1 MLIFGSF
8 KGHSQSQFY
17 LSEVWDMEGGT
28 MPFFYKNASTTDD
41 QRNVYVVGSTNNGSN
56 GNDILIQK
64 FNKLGDLLWE
74 QSFNGGA
81 NAEDIGADIF
91 VDASYNVY
99 VTGGATQTTQNN
111 LDLVVLKY
119 NSSGV
124 LQWSYFY
131 NFGGSPI
138 PYDGGTAITGD
149 NNGSIYVTGTSAGT
163 NTMTD
168 FVTIKLNSS
177 NGTQVWTSRYDF
189 AQLNEVP
196 SKIRV
201 SGSSIIVTG
210 ASQSTQTPSIKWELA
225 TVRYNSSNGNQ
236 VGLSRTGGNSSSGID
251 EANDLTIDNNGNV
264 YVVGTTNNQNTGHD
278 ITILKFNDDLQLL
291 WQQTFNGHGLEDKGY
306 GIKTDSQGN
315 VYAVGY
321 VTNPNQGKNH
331 SILKYNSSGTL
342 QWSREFNGLANQDDE
357 AAQLVVRGDRIFVT
371 GAARNGAYSDIVTM
385 GYTADGE
392 IFSVKSFES
401 PYSLNDKPTAMG
413 IDLDDNLIVVGQM
426 QDTTGNFR
434 NVTFKY
440 SVWEKPI
447 VPVYVDSVPAYNQN
461 EVIIRFDKSA
471 MKLTAVNKKDFEAG
485 ELHEFVHQY
494 VIDSM
499 NAKFPFDAGKLP
511 TYKIFRRLTTADSLS
526 ITRLGDTIK
535 VPAFW
540 ATLSVMLPEG
550 YNEFDLIDSLNTLS
564 PIVHYGEVNLFL
576 ESCSVPD
583 DPIYLPLQKGL
594 HGASGFDDANIN
606 IESAWEIE
614 TGSSEIIVGVFDSP
628 IYWAHEDFYVNLAGP
643 QGVFESSKIVDG
655 RDYVSSVPI
664 NQIFL
669 PWDSHGTSVAGIIGA
684 VRNNG
689 TGVSGVAGGNFS
701 VQNPLAS
708 DAGVQLISFGIL
720 SEPPFAGAPGNFYI
734 TGLTTSALEAIVEGA
749 VLSTSGEY
757 ELGVHIQNH
766 SWTTTST
773 ILEYIANNGQIPNSM
788 ALRDATMNAWQ
799 NNSIVVASRG
809 NNSSGT
815 SMVPRYPACYFDYAV
830 INVGASGYD
839 GLVKVPDNG
848 DVNVNVPSWSSFHSF
863 DMDFLAPG
871 VTELVSSTHVV
882 TNNPYLWESSLLQSQ
897 YPSGY
902 SAFNGTSASAP
913 LVSGVVALM
922 LSKHNV
928 TNGAPNNLATEDVE
942 QILQKTAQR
951 SQNNLGYNGTQGF
964 GLIDAGLAL
973 QQVDVENYFVQ
984 HFTYVSGAKS
994 VSAPTQKTLT
1004 LLSGNAFDVQ
1014 PGTYVA
1020 NEYLVTWNFNIT
1032 LDNNHEI
1039 IDFWPLLVK
1048 SFPGFLV
1055 SMNTIST
1062 DELLLFPEVNPTIN
1076 GNNITFSVQSYA
1088 YVLLYEVTNE
1098 FTQLNIHLPYH
1109 PFGAEKMD
1117 YAFSLH
1123 IRLNEELSITQNS
1136 LNQIKAFPNPTSDII
1151 TLECGDISIQN
1162 IQIIDASGRV
1172 IYQLNE
1178 VASDNNRV
1186 EITHLQSLST
1196 GLYFIK
1202 VLSTEEESFTI
1213 KIFKK

>member
-1 MLIFGSF
+1 MLIFFSYRANA
-8 KGHSQSQFY
+8 QSQFY
-17 LSEVWDMEGGT
+17 LSEVWDMDGGT
-28 MPFFYKNASTTDD
+28 MPIFYKNASTTDNL
-41 QRNVYVVGSTNNGSN
+41 RNVYVVGSTNNGSS

-64 FNKLGDLLWE
+64 FNKFGDLLWE
-74 QSFNGGA
+74 QSFDGGA
-81 NAEDIGADIF
+81 NAEDIGADIY

-119 NSSGV
+119 NSNGV

-168 FVTIKLNSS
+168 FVTIRLNAN
-177 NGTQVWTSRYDF
+177 NGNQLWTSRYDY

-210 ASQSTQTPSIKWELA
+210 GSQSTQTPNIKWELA
-225 TVRYNSSNGNQ
+225 TIRYNSSNGNQ

-264 YVVGTTNNQNTGHD
+264 YVVGATNNQNTGYD

-291 WQQTFNGHGLEDKGY
+291 WQQTFNGYGSEDKGY
-306 GIKTDSQGN
+306 GIKTDAQGN

-321 VTNPNQGKNH
+321 VTNPNQSKNY
-331 SILKYNSSGTL
+331 SILKYNSSGAL

-357 AAQLVVRGDRIFVT
+357 AMQLVVRADRIFVT
-371 GAARNGAYSDIVTM
+371 GAARNGTYSDIVTM

-392 IFSVKSFES
+392 IFSLKSFES
-401 PYSLNDKPTAMG
+401 PFGLNDKPTAIG
-413 IDLDDNLIVVGQM
+413 IDLDENLVIVGQI
-426 QDTTGNFR
+426 QQTTNSYR

-440 SVWEKPI
+440 NVWEKPI
-447 VPVYVDSVPAYNQN
+447 IPVYVDSVPAYNQN

-471 MKLTAVNKKDFEAG
+471 MNLAAVDKKDFEAG
-485 ELHEFVHQY
+485 ELYEFVQQY

-499 NAKFPFDAGKLP
+499 NAKLPFDAGKLP

-526 ITRLGDTIK
+526 ITRLGDTIP

-540 ATLSVMLPEG
+540 ATLSVMMPQG
-550 YNEFDLIDSLNTLS
+550 YNEFDLIDSLNSLS

-576 ESCSVPD
+576 ESCSTPN
-583 DPIYLPLQKGL
+583 DPLYLQLQKGL
-594 HGASGFDDANIN
+594 HGASGFGNANIN

-614 TGSSEIIVGVFDSP
+614 TGSSNIIVGVFDSP
-628 IYWAHEDFYVNLAGP
+628 IYWTHEDFYVNL
-643 QGVFESSKIVDG
+643 QGQQGGYESSKIVDG
-655 RDYVSSVPI
+655 RDYVSGVPI

-689 TGVSGVAGGNFS
+689 IGVSGIAGGDFS
-701 VQNPLAS
+701 VPNPLES
-708 DAGVQLISFGIL
+708 DGGVQFISFGIL

-749 VLSTSGEY
+749 ILSVNGTYG
-757 ELGVHIQNH
+757 LGVNIQNH
-766 SWTTTST
+766 SWTTTANT
-773 ILEYIANNGQIPNSM
+773 IEYIANNGQIPNSM
-788 ALRDATMNAWQ
+788 ALRDAILNAWQ

-815 SMVPRYPACYFDYAV
+815 SIVPRYPACYVDYAV

-839 GLVKVPDNG
+839 GLAKEQDNG
-848 DVNVNVPSWSSFHSF
+848 DVNVNVPLWSSFHSF

-871 VTELVSSTHVV
+871 VTELVSSTHVL
-882 TNNPYLWESSLLQSQ
+882 TNNPYPWESSLLQNQ
-897 YPSGY
+897 YPNGY

-951 SQNNLGYNGTQGF
+951 SQNNLGYIGTQGF

-973 QQVDVENYFVQ
+973 QQVDVENYFVR

-994 VSAPTQKTLT
+994 ISAPTQKTIT
-1004 LLSGNAFDVQ
+1004 ITSGNNFGVQ

-1020 NEYLVTWNFNIT
+1020 NEYFVTWNFNIT

-1039 IDFWPLLVK
+1039 IGFWPLLVK

-1055 SMNTIST
+1055 SMNTIGSSE
-1062 DELLLFPEVNPTIN
+1062 DLLFSEVNPTIN
-1076 GNNITFSVQSYA
+1076 GNNITFSVESYA
-1088 YVLLYEVTNE
+1088 YLLLWIEDDP
-1098 FTQLNIHLPYH
+1098 FTPINYHLPYN
-1109 PFGAEKMD
+1109 PFGVEKMD

-1123 IRLNEELSITQNS
+1123 VHLNEELSLSENNQK
-1136 LNQIKAFPNPTSDII
+1136 QIKAFPNPTDDIL
-1151 TLECGDISIQN
+1151 TLDCGDISIHN

-1172 IYQLNE
+1172 IHQIDDVL
-1178 VASDNNRV
+1178 SDNNRV
-1186 EITHLQSLST
+1186 EVTHLQSLST

-1202 VLSTEEESFTI
+1202 VLSTEQESFTI
-1213 KIFKK
+1213 KIIKK